1 MRGIAK
7 VATYVVMCIF
17 FALSTLPFYWMFVI
31 GSRTTADTNR
41 FPPALTPGNLY
52 ITNILKVFD
61 EIAFFHALWNTLVIA
76 CIVTASTLFF
86 GSLAA
91 FALSKLKFTGS
102 KFLFI
107 FIIGTLMI
115 PSQLGLVPLYIIMAN
130 FGWIDDLKAVIFPGL
145 VGAFGIFWMKQYI
158 DSTVHN
164 ELIESAR
171 IDGCTNFQTY
181 WMVVIPVIKPALASL
196 GILTFM
202 NAWIDF
208 VWPSV
213 VLKDSTVQTIQI
225 ALRNLN
231 KVYYRDNAMI
241 MAGTFLATI
250 PLLIAAIIFSKQ
262 FIAGLTQ
269 GAVKG

>member
-1 MRGIAK
+1 MKALGRIAYYG
-7 VATYVVMCIF
+7 TLSIF
-17 FALSTLPFYWMFVI
+17 FIFSIFPFYWMFVI

-41 FPPALTPGNLY
+41 FPPALSPGNLY
-52 ITNILKVFD
+52 FENLMKVFN
-61 EIAFFHALWNTLVIA
+61 EIPFFLALWNTIMVA
-76 CIVTASTLFF
+76 SIVTASTLFF

-91 FALSKLKFTGS
+91 FAFSKLKFKGS
-102 KFLFI
+102 SWLFV
-107 FIIGTLMI
+107 FIVGTLMI
-115 PSQLGLVPLYIIMAN
+115 PGQLGLVPTYIIMSN
-130 FGWIDDLKAVIFPGL
+130 LGWINDLKAVIVPGM
-145 VGAFGIFWMKQYI
+145 VGAFGIFWMKQYM

-164 ELIESAR
+164 ELIEAAR

-181 WMVVIPVIKPALASL
+181 GRVVMPMIRPALASL

-202 NAWIDF
+202 SVWNDF
-208 VWPSV
+208 LWPSI
-213 VLKDSTVQTIQI
+213 VLKDSSIQTIQI

-250 PLLIAAIIFSKQ
+250 PLLAAAMIFSRQ
-262 FIAGLTQ
+262 FISGLTQ

>member
-7 VATYVVMCIF
+7 VFYYIVMCVF
-17 FALSTLPFYWMFVI
+17 FILSTLPFYWMFVI

-41 FPPALTPGNLY
+41 FPPALTPGSLY
-52 ITNILKVFD
+52 IENIMKVFD

-76 CIVTASTLFF
+76 VIVTASTLFF

-102 KFLFI
+102 KFLFV

-115 PSQLGLVPLYIIMAN
+115 PTQLGLVPLYIIMAN

-158 DSTVHN
+158 DSTVHT

-181 WMVVIPVIKPALASL
+181 WMVVVPVIKPALASL

-202 NAWIDF
+202 NAWVDF

-250 PLLIAAIIFSKQ
+250 PLLVAAILFSKQ

>member
-1 MRGIAK
+1 MNVLGRYSLYG
-7 VATYVVMCIF
+7 TLVVF
-17 FALSTLPFYWMFVI
+17 FALSIFPFYWMFVI

-41 FPPALTPGNLY
+41 FPPALTPGNLFVE
-52 ITNILKVFD
+52 NILKVFT
-61 EIAFFHALWNTLVIA
+61 EIPFFLALWNTVLVAVLI
-76 CIVTASTLFF
+76 TAATLFF
-86 GSLAA
+86 SSLAGFA
-91 FALSKLKFTGS
+91 FSKLKFKGRH
-102 KFLFI
+102 FLFV

-115 PSQLGLVPLYIIMAN
+115 PGQLGLVPLYIIMSN
-130 FGWIDDLKAVIFPGL
+130 LGWINDLKAIVVPGL
-145 VGAFGIFWMKQYI
+145 VGAFGIFWLKQNI

-164 ELIESAR
+164 ELIEAAR

-181 WMVVIPVIKPALASL
+181 WRVVLPTLRPALASL

-202 NAWIDF
+202 GVWNDF
-208 VWPSV
+208 LWPSI
-213 VLKDSTVQTIQI
+213 VLKDDEIHTIQI

-241 MAGTFLATI
+241 MAGTFLATL
-250 PLLIAAIIFSKQ
+250 PLLAAAIAFSKQ

>member
-1 MRGIAK
+1 MKLFGRTAL
-7 VATYVVMCIF
+7 YVSISIF
-17 FALSTLPFYWMFVI
+17 FLLSIFPFYWMFVI

-41 FPPALTPGNLY
+41 FPPALVPGNLY
-52 ITNILKVFD
+52 IENIVKVFN
-61 EIAFFHALWNTLVIA
+61 EIPFFLALWNTFMVA
-76 CIVTASTLFF
+76 SIVTASTLFF

-91 FALSKLKFTGS
+91 FAFSKLKFKGS
-102 KFLFI
+102 GPLFV
-107 FIIGTLMI
+107 FIVGTLMI
-115 PSQLGLVPLYIIMAN
+115 PGQLGLVPTYIIMSN
-130 FGWIDDLKAVIFPGL
+130 LGWINDLKAVTVPGL
-145 VGAFGIFWMKQYI
+145 VGAFGIFWLKQYI

-181 WMVVIPVIKPALASL
+181 SRVVLPTIRPALASL

-202 NAWIDF
+202 GVWNDF
-208 VWPSV
+208 LWPSV
-213 VLKDSTVQTIQI
+213 VLKDAEIQTIQI

-241 MAGTFLATI
+241 MAGTFLATL
-250 PLLIAAIIFSKQ
+250 PLLAAAVAFSKQ